1 MSENLSEDFESK
13 LAKANEILK
22 QLGDENLSLEQSVKL
37 HKEGKKLLEEADKI
51 LQNAKLV
58 VKDADDEWRSRLRL
72 AATHSAHERVEA
84 GLLF

>member
-22 QLGDENLSLEQSVKL
+22 QLGDENLGLEQSVKL

-58 VKDADDEWRSRLRL
+58 VKDADNE
-72 AATHSAHERVEA
+72 
-84 GLLF
+84 

>member
-22 QLGDENLSLEQSVKL
+22 QLGDENLGLEQSVKL

-58 VKDADDEWRSRLRL
+58 VKYADDE
-72 AATHSAHERVEA
+72 
-84 GLLF
+84 

>member
-37 HKEGKKLLEEADKI
+37 HKEGKNEEAGEI

-58 VKDADDEWRSRLRL
+58 VKDADDE
-72 AATHSAHERVEA
+72 
-84 GLLF
+84 

>member
-1 MSENLSEDFESK
+1 MSENSSEDFESK

-22 QLGDENLSLEQSVKL
+22 QLGDENLGLEQSVKL

-58 VKDADDEWRSRLRL
+58 VKDADDE
-72 AATHSAHERVEA
+72 
-84 GLLF
+84 

>member
-22 QLGDENLSLEQSVKL
+22 QLGDENLILEQSVKL
-37 HKEGKKLLEEADKI
+37 HKEGKKLLEEAGEI

-58 VKDADDEWRSRLRL
+58 VKDADDE
-72 AATHSAHERVEA
+72 
-84 GLLF
+84 

>member
-22 QLGDENLSLEQSVKL
+22 QLGDEILSLEQSVKL
-37 HKEGKKLLEEADKI
+37 HKEGKKLLEEAGEI

-58 VKDADDEWRSRLRL
+58 VKDADDE
-72 AATHSAHERVEA
+72 
-84 GLLF
+84 

>member
-22 QLGDENLSLEQSVKL
+22 QLGDENLGLEQSVKL

-58 VKDADDEWRSRLRL
+58 VKDTDDE
-72 AATHSAHERVEA
+72 
-84 GLLF
+84 

>member
-37 HKEGKKLLEEADKI
+37 HKAGKKLLEEADKI

-58 VKDADDEWRSRLRL
+58 VKDADDE
-72 AATHSAHERVEA
+72 
-84 GLLF
+84 

>member
-22 QLGDENLSLEQSVKL
+22 QLGDENLSLEQSGKL

-58 VKDADDEWRSRLRL
+58 VKDADNE
-72 AATHSAHERVEA
+72 
-84 GLLF
+84 

>member
-22 QLGDENLSLEQSVKL
+22 QLSDENLSLEQSVKL

-51 LQNAKLV
+51 LQTAKLV
-58 VKDADDEWRSRLRL
+58 VKDADDE
-72 AATHSAHERVEA
+72 
-84 GLLF
+84 

>member
-37 HKEGKKLLEEADKI
+37 YKEGKKLLEEAGEI

-58 VKDADDEWRSRLRL
+58 VKDADDE
-72 AATHSAHERVEA
+72 
-84 GLLF
+84 

>member
-37 HKEGKKLLEEADKI
+37 HKEGKKLLEEAGEI

-58 VKDADDEWRSRLRL
+58 VKDVDDE
-72 AATHSAHERVEA
+72 
-84 GLLF
+84 

>member
-22 QLGDENLSLEQSVKL
+22 QLSDENLSLEQSVKL
-37 HKEGKKLLEEADKI
+37 HKEGKKLLEEADNI

-58 VKDADDEWRSRLRL
+58 VKDADDE
-72 AATHSAHERVEA
+72 
-84 GLLF
+84 

>member
-37 HKEGKKLLEEADKI
+37 HKDG
-51 LQNAKLV
+51 
-58 VKDADDEWRSRLRL
+58 
-72 AATHSAHERVEA
+72 
-84 GLLF
+84 

>member
-22 QLGDENLSLEQSVKL
+22 QLGDENLSLEQSVNL
-37 HKEGKKLLEEADKI
+37 NKEGKKLLEEADKI

-58 VKDADDEWRSRLRL
+58 VKDADDE
-72 AATHSAHERVEA
+72 
-84 GLLF
+84 

>member
-37 HKEGKKLLEEADKI
+37 PKEGKKLLEEASQI
-51 LQNAKLV
+51 LQNAKLAI
-58 VKDADDEWRSRLRL
+58 KDADDE
-72 AATHSAHERVEA
+72 
-84 GLLF
+84 

>member
-22 QLGDENLSLEQSVKL
+22 QLGDENLGLEQSVKL

-58 VKDADDEWRSRLRL
+58 VKDADDE
-72 AATHSAHERVEA
+72 
-84 GLLF
+84 

>member
-22 QLGDENLSLEQSVKL
+22 QLGGENLSLEQSVKL

-58 VKDADDEWRSRLRL
+58 VKDADDE
-72 AATHSAHERVEA
+72 
-84 GLLF
+84 

>member
-22 QLGDENLSLEQSVKL
+22 QLGDENLRLEQSVKL

-58 VKDADDEWRSRLRL
+58 VKDADDE
-72 AATHSAHERVEA
+72 
-84 GLLF
+84 

>member
-1 MSENLSEDFESK
+1 MSENLSEDFDSK

-22 QLGDENLSLEQSVKL
+22 QLGDENLSLEQSLKL

-58 VKDADDEWRSRLRL
+58 VKDADDE
-72 AATHSAHERVEA
+72 
-84 GLLF
+84 

>member
-22 QLGDENLSLEQSVKL
+22 QLCDENLSLEQSVKL

-58 VKDADDEWRSRLRL
+58 VKDADDE
-72 AATHSAHERVEA
+72 
-84 GLLF
+84 